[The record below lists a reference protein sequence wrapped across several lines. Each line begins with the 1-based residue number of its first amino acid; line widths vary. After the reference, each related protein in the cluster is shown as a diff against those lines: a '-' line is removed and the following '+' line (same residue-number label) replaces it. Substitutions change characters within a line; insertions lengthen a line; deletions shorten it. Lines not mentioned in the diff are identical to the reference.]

1 MNSKIKLKKPS
12 QEEKKIKEKKKTR
25 ESVQEVL
32 FQIRVPEKRKIT
44 NEVKLSKK

>member
-32 FQIRVPEKRKIT
+32 FQKKEFQKKERK
-44 NEVKLSKK
+44 LMR